1 MRLEDMKND
10 IPETPEFIHAMI
22 QKEVYKQMKET
33 KVVDIQTRRIKKW
46 TGTSVAVAAAVCMLA
61 TSMVAYAGVKLYQ
74 MFTEKQGSY
83 NIITGINTDDSM
95 GTIDLPEIIHG
106 IDITAGYVPEGMEW
120 IDEVHLQYPEQK
132 WIGGF
137 NFSWVLLDED
147 DLGKVI
153 EDKSVIESE
162 NRKFGD
168 YNGVY
173 LKYHDLFQDG
183 SINQKIYLLCP
194 DVYRMITIYIG
205 DNVAKEDA
213 IKVAENLVITE
224 NDTIIETDLL
234 DTWSEQISPEEET
247 EIETM
252 LTSVAADRLSVY
264 QIGDK
269 FEVTAHSI
277 DEAGNWEDNK
287 ISVCVDD
294 VIIEDSLE
302 IIGQDRIPE
311 EWMNAVGTDGKIVNN
326 TRAFIKSGNGIDTVD
341 EIVKTESIKQK
352 LVFTTLTYTNETD
365 EDINHMLY
373 SGSLMLLDSIEGMY
387 RICDSVKVSG
397 LDYDRVSEDSVAR
410 IAEMTYYNVTE
421 EFGNGGNY
429 IPSLKASESIQVNM
443 AWIVNE
449 DALEKMYLNLSGDF
463 GTYEFTES
471 MLEVGVV
478 DICQ

>member
-22 QKEVYKQMKET
+22 QKEVYKQMKDT
-33 KVVDIQTRRIKKW
+33 KVVDIQTRRIRKW

-83 NIITGINTDDSM
+83 NVITGINTDDSM

-120 IDEVHLQYPEQK
+120 IDEVHLQYPQQK

-173 LKYHDLFQDG
+173 LKYHDLVQDG

-205 DNVAKEDA
+205 DNVTKEDA

-234 DTWSEQISPEEET
+234 YTWSEQISPEEET
-247 EIETM
+247 EIEEM
-252 LTSVAADRLSVY
+252 LTSIAADRLSVY

-311 EWMNAVGTDGKIVNN
+311 EWMNAVGTDGKLVNN
-326 TRAFIKSGNGIDTVD
+326 TRSFIKSGNGIDTVD

-352 LVFTTLTYTNETD
+352 LIFTTLTYTNETD
-365 EDINHMLY
+365 KDINHILY

-387 RICDSVKVSG
+387 RICDSVVVSG

-429 IPSLKASESIQVNM
+429 IPSLKAGESIQVNM